1 MKGLLVA
8 IGVCFSLSV
17 PQAFAHFEPP
27 PCVVGCLAPC
37 IVGGMWLDILNESYG
52 QMPKE
57 ERGETLHNDDDGI
70 DQGMTIDEIDP

>member
-1 MKGLLVA
+1 
-8 IGVCFSLSV
+8 
-17 PQAFAHFEPP
+17 
-27 PCVVGCLAPC
+27 
-37 IVGGMWLDILNESYG
+37 MWLDILNESYG